1 LFLFLPDFSFACA
14 ALSFSGPAERKADT
28 ETAATSVPFA
38 VYYYRGFLY
47 RRQAFICFLP
57 AGYSFQSCLYLFL
70 DLTVRRSSQ
79 VRAVKV
85 PTGREKMMKNSKM
98 FRLAIL
104 LTVLL
109 FCADIPDTDNSHVF
123 ADSTAKSGLFTISIV
138 PQDSDSKQETMDPSQ
153 EPDTSSDNMTE
164 GAAAE
169 QKTGVP
175 AFAWNRG
182 GYYTGEI
189 QIREVIAPGILVE
202 ESEIAAIDYSCA
214 ADGYIMV
221 KKYIDTTV
229 KVWIDGPNGKS
240 ATRYRLPEKG
250 VYYPIPLQFG
260 SGEYRIMVMLQTG
273 GENVYTTALDIR
285 LTVTVENEGYTLL
298 PGLYVNYNSSSAA
311 VRKSF
316 DLCLNAT
323 SDLEKVQSI
332 YGFITETIKYDDT
345 YGAGEKASS
354 EYIPDPDAVLRGGS
368 GTCFDYAS
376 LMAVMLRAQGI
387 KTRMIFGYANDDFH
401 AWNEVYI
408 EQEGWISEGVES
420 TGGWILLDATYG
432 AAAGSGT
439 SIEVVY
445 KQKEIY

>member
-1 LFLFLPDFSFACA
+1 
-14 ALSFSGPAERKADT
+14 
-28 ETAATSVPFA
+28 
-38 VYYYRGFLY
+38 
-47 RRQAFICFLP
+47 
-57 AGYSFQSCLYLFL
+57 
-70 DLTVRRSSQ
+70 
-79 VRAVKV
+79 
-85 PTGREKMMKNSKM
+85 MKNSKK
-98 FRLAIL
+98 FLLALL
-104 LTVLL
+104 LTALL
-109 FCADIPDTDNSHVF
+109 FCADLPDTDSSHLF
-123 ADSTAKSGLFTISIV
+123 TDSTTKSGLSAISII
-138 PQDSDSKQETMDPSQ
+138 PQDSDLGQEITDPSQ

-164 GAAAE
+164 GAAAD
-169 QKTGVP
+169 QKTGD
-175 AFAWNRG
+175 AFAWDRG

-189 QIREVIAPGILVE
+189 QIREAIAPGILVE
-202 ESEIAAIDYSCA
+202 ESEIAAVDYSCA
-214 ADGYIMV
+214 DDGYIMV
-221 KKYIDTTV
+221 KKYVDTTV

-250 VYYPIPLQFG
+250 VCYPIPLQFG

-273 GENVYTTALDIR
+273 GENVYTIALDIR

-298 PGLYVNYNSSSAA
+298 PSLYVNYNSSSAA

-323 SDLEKVQSI
+323 SDLEKAQSI
-332 YGFITETIKYDDT
+332 YGFITETIEYDYT
-345 YGAGEKASS
+345 YGAGEKASA

-408 EQEGWISEGVES
+408 EQEGWIAEGIES

-432 AAAGSGT
+432 AAVGSGT
-439 SIEVVY
+439 SIDVVY